1 MSRTVPTSGAE
12 RSPRTIFNEVSR
24 RAEDPPAAAPN
35 ALGAS
40 LGLLGDEWTL
50 LILRYAFE
58 GRRRFTEW
66 RDQLGIGDAVLS
78 SRLARLTD
86 EGLLVRVRY
95 SERPERFEYRL
106 TDAGLDLWALLLT
119 IWAWELRWA
128 EGQADRLPRM
138 RHRACS
144 SEFAPVLGCA
154 ACHRAVGIRDVVG
167 GFGPGGSYAGSIPSG
182 TTRRRNGRSAS
193 ASTDGPGL
201 FPETMA
207 IVGNRWSSGVLG
219 AAFMGD
225 RRFGEFQQ
233 HLGASP
239 NVISDRLRTF
249 VELGVLAKTDGPAR
263 PTYRLTD
270 KGEAFFPAVMSL
282 LAWGE
287 RWRPSPAGPTLLLS
301 HTGCGSPFHPELICS
316 SCDGI
321 LTAAEVLV
329 KPAPGHRSDAHSD
342 ARVALDEI
350 A

>member
-1 MSRTVPTSGAE
+1 MARTVPTSGAE
-12 RSPRTIFNEVSR
+12 RSPKTIVNEVTR
-24 RAEDPPAAAPN
+24 RAEDPPAPAPN

-58 GRRRFTEW
+58 GCRRFTGW

-78 SRLARLTD
+78 NRLARLTD
-86 EGLLVRVRY
+86 EGLLARVRY

-106 TDAGLDLWALLLT
+106 THAGVDLWALLLT

-144 SEFAPVLGCA
+144 SEFTPVLSCA
-154 ACHRAVGIRDVVG
+154 ACHRAVEPHDVVG
-167 GFGPGGSYAGSIPSG
+167 GFGPGGCFAGSIPSG

-193 ASTDGPGL
+193 DSTDGPGL

-219 AAFMGD
+219 DAFMGS
-225 RRFGEFQQ
+225 RRFVEFQRN
-233 HLGASP
+233 LGAPP
-239 NVISDRLRTF
+239 NMVSDRLRPF
-249 VELGVLAKTDGPAR
+249 VQLGVLAKTDGPAR
-263 PTYRLTD
+263 PSYRLTD

-287 RWRPSPAGPTLLLS
+287 RWRPSPPG
-301 HTGCGSPFHPELICS
+301 LICS

-321 LTAAEVLV
+321 LTAPEVLV
-329 KPAPGHRSDAHSD
+329 TPAPGHRSDDRSD
-342 ARVALDEI
+342 ALVALDEI

>member
-1 MSRTVPTSGAE
+1 MT
-12 RSPRTIFNEVSR
+12 R
-24 RAEDPPAAAPN
+24 RATGTPSPAPN

-58 GRRRFTEW
+58 GHRRFTDW
-66 RDQLGIGDAVLS
+66 RRQLGIGDAVLS
-78 SRLARLTD
+78 NRLSRLTD
-86 EGLLVRVRY
+86 EGLLAKARY

-106 TDAGLDLWALLLT
+106 TASGLDLWALLLT

-128 EGQADRLPRM
+128 AGQSGRLPRM
-138 RHRACS
+138 QHRTCGSGFTPILGCS
-144 SEFAPVLGCA
+144 S
-154 ACHRAVGIRDVVG
+154 CHEAVGPRDVVG
-167 GFGPGGSYAGSIPSG
+167 GFGPGGSFAGSIPSG
-182 TTRRRNGRSAS
+182 TTRRRGGGRSSSGS
-193 ASTDGPGL
+193 ADGPGL

-225 RRFGEFQQ
+225 RRFGEFQL

-249 VELGVLAKTDGPAR
+249 VDLGVLTKSDDVPR
-263 PTYRLTD
+263 SSYRLTV
-270 KGEAFFPAVMSL
+270 KGDAFFPAVMSL

-287 RWRPSPAGPTLLLS
+287 RWRPAAAGPTLVLRHL
-301 HTGCGSPFHPELICS
+301 GCGSEFDPQLSCSHCDRVLAAPDVVVAPPGDQGDHP
-316 SCDGI
+316 
-321 LTAAEVLV
+321 
-329 KPAPGHRSDAHSD
+329 
-342 ARVALDEI
+342 ALDQI